1 MTETIPVG
9 DIPTDDLGGELDAVT
24 DEITSTESELAQ
36 VQAEE
41 RSAAGVAD
49 PDEHH
54 RLMDRIRWLT
64 GKLNRLR
71 DRREAIL
78 ARQVQTRKDVAA
90 EDATR
95 ILTETPLGDVVDAF
109 RYAESAI
116 ENLIST
122 CGARQEAVRK
132 AARVL
137 RGGGW
142 SASSL
147 TGAKPVVVLAG
158 DQHSLDDAA
167 AGPLVGEL
175 MMVLS
180 TRHGL
185 RTSGGRSLTDVLG
198 PVVPRVSR
206 GRVARMA
213 GAV

>member
-78 ARQVQTRKDVAA
+78 ARQVQERKDAA
-90 EDATR
+90 LVEAER
-95 ILTETPLGDVVDAF
+95 ILTEETPLSDVVAAF
-109 RYAESAI
+109 RAAELAL
-116 ENLIST
+116 ENLFGA
-122 CGARQEAVRK
+122 CGTRQ
-132 AARVL
+132 
-137 RGGGW
+137 
-142 SASSL
+142 
-147 TGAKPVVVLAG
+147 
-158 DQHSLDDAA
+158 
-167 AGPLVGEL
+167 
-175 MMVLS
+175 
-180 TRHGL
+180 
-185 RTSGGRSLTDVLG
+185 
-198 PVVPRVSR
+198 
-206 GRVARMA
+206 
-213 GAV
+213 